1 MEIYQPTHPIRFITA
16 AALFDGHDAAIN
28 MYRRLLQG
36 AGVEV
41 VHLGHNRSVAE
52 VVKAALEEDVQGI
65 AVSSYQGGHM
75 EYFKYMYDL
84 LQQQGAGHI
93 RIFGGGGGVIVADEI
108 RALEAYGITR
118 IFSPEDGRQEG
129 LEGIINTILT
139 SSDIDLSKLPT
150 PQTAAMQIARALTL
164 TENGIY
170 RENGTGGKQ
179 VPVIGITGTGGAGK
193 SSLIDE
199 LLRRFALDFPD
210 KRFAVLALDPTKR
223 KTGGALLGDRIR
235 MNAAFYD
242 NVFMRSM
249 ATRRSHLATNES
261 LLQALQVLRD
271 SDFDVIFVETSG
283 IGQADSE
290 IVDIADY
297 SMYVMT
303 SEYGAS
309 TQLEK
314 IDMLDF
320 ADIIVINKFERRGS
334 EDALRDVRRQYRR
347 NRQLGN
353 EVRDEDLPVFGTI
366 ASQYGDAGVD
376 ALFAHLC
383 QRAGLARHRHKAM
396 AKLRRSTP
404 HARMIPEDRQNY
416 LGEIVR
422 TIRDYQRQGEEQVG
436 LVRDWESLT
445 RAAEI
450 SKQSELET
458 MAGERQAAL
467 QPQTRD
473 ITRQLRPGRR

>member
-84 LQQQGAGHI
+84 LQPQGAGHI

-242 NVFMRSM
+242 NV
-249 ATRRSHLATNES
+249 LC
-261 LLQALQVLRD
+261 ALWPPGA
-271 SDFDVIFVETSG
+271 VIWRPTKVCFRHCRYCVTAILMSFL
-283 IGQADSE
+283 S
-290 IVDIADY
+290 
-297 SMYVMT
+297 
-303 SEYGAS
+303 
-309 TQLEK
+309 
-314 IDMLDF
+314 
-320 ADIIVINKFERRGS
+320 RPR
-334 EDALRDVRRQYRR
+334 
-347 NRQLGN
+347 
-353 EVRDEDLPVFGTI
+353 
-366 ASQYGDAGVD
+366 
-376 ALFAHLC
+376 
-383 QRAGLARHRHKAM
+383 GLARPIRKS
-396 AKLRRSTP
+396 LILP
-404 HARMIPEDRQNY
+404 IIPC
-416 LGEIVR
+416 
-422 TIRDYQRQGEEQVG
+422 
-436 LVRDWESLT
+436 
-445 RAAEI
+445 
-450 SKQSELET
+450 
-458 MAGERQAAL
+458 M
-467 QPQTRD
+467 
-473 ITRQLRPGRR
+473 